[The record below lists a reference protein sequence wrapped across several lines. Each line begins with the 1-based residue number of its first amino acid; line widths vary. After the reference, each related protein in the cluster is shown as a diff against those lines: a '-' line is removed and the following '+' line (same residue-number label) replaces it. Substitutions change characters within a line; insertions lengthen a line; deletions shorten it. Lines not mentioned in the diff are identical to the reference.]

1 MQEKRALCKT
11 CRGPF
16 ISNSFAS
23 VKLLMDTWVIF
34 FLFLLLF
41 LLLLLLFPSP
51 HLPFA
56 ELKASSLDSLDSRV
70 SVNVVPIKLS
80 ISIGSMRKLIEE
92 LFFYFVLYEK
102 IKTCSEGSSSLLAS
116 C

>member
-1 MQEKRALCKT
+1 M
-11 CRGPF
+11 
-16 ISNSFAS
+16 
-23 VKLLMDTWVIF
+23 
-34 FLFLLLF
+34 FLLLF

-80 ISIGSMRKLIEE
+80 ISIGSMGKFIEE
-92 LFFYFVLYEK
+92 LFFFILFFMKRSKPVQRDQAAY
-102 IKTCSEGSSSLLAS
+102 
-116 C
+116 